1 VFTALSESGVTVA
14 SMRNKENRLER
25 MFVNVVEGAS

>member
-1 VFTALSESGVTVA
+1 VTIV

-25 MFVNVVEGAS
+25 MFVNVLEGAS